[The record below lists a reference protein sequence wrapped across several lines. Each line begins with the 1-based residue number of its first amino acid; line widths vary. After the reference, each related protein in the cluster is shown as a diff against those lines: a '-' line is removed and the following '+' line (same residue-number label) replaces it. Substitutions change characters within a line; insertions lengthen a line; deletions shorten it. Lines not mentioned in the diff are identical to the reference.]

1 MATAPTIPSHEA
13 DRPQAARS
21 LFTVEQ
27 LTEHARLLAVGHQ
40 SVILPGPNGLLE
52 RLNENERLLREY
64 NRATYTVDQARRIT
78 PASEWILDN
87 FYLIEEQ
94 IQMARRH
101 LPKRYSREL
110 PRLVGGRSAGL
121 PRVYDIVLGFVSH
134 VDAQLEVDSI
144 AAFLSAYQVVT
155 PLKLGE
161 LWAVPIM
168 IRLALIE
175 NLRRITDRL
184 NVARADRDLADEWA
198 LRLESTAEN
207 QPSQVVMVV
216 ADMARGELPLSSSFV
231 AEFYQRLSRSAAT
244 VPLARSWLEQRLAE
258 NHLTIEQL
266 VRADSQRQAA
276 DQVSIS
282 HTITGLRMLSAWDWR
297 SFVESAS
304 IVERILRTDP
314 ADVYRLM
321 DFATRDAYRH
331 AVETQARH
339 CGLTEADVADR
350 AVRLAEAGARD
361 HGREDRTAHVGFYLV
376 AGGRPQL
383 EEGSALRWPV
393 DVRIER
399 MVLRF
404 PLAFYLGGILCLTIL
419 GAAAVLVEGRDLG
432 ISARMLAGF
441 TPVLLLC
448 FSQLAVAVVNW
459 LSTVVT
465 GPRLLPRLDF
475 SEGIEPDCRTF
486 VVVPALV
493 LDAEA
498 IEHLVEALEIHY
510 LSNRDKNL
518 HFALLTDF
526 PDADSET
533 LPGDAD
539 LCERLRAGI
548 TGLNAKYGSTRG
560 SLFHLFHRP
569 RKWNQAEGRWMG
581 YERKRGKIAE
591 FNALLRG
598 GAADAFSIIIGDPLV
613 LPGVKFVITLDADTQ
628 LPRNAA
634 RLLVATMAH
643 PLNRPRFDAEKGIVV
658 DGYGILQ
665 PRVGVSLPGAGRSW
679 FSQLFSGDV
688 GIDPYTKGISDVY
701 QDVFQEGS
709 YIGKGIYDVD
719 AFEKAIGGRIPD
731 NSVLSHD
738 LLESCYARSAIVSD
752 VELYEEFPSR
762 YNADVKRRHRW
773 IRGDWQ
779 IAQWLLRRVPGG
791 DVRNVDNPISAL
803 SQWKILDNLRRSLV
817 PLALLLLLAGSWTLL
832 PGFAGRGT
840 LLVLAIVAAP
850 TLLTAAFDV
859 TRKPRE
865 LPFVLHVRSLAA
877 SVGRQFGQILIT
889 MVFLPYD
896 AYVST
901 DAIVRTLVRIF
912 VTRRRLLEWVTSGEE
927 AKAAG
932 QGLGGFYAAM
942 WFEPFL
948 AVAMAAGLA
957 AWEPWRL
964 SFVSPMIALWVAAPF
979 IAWRI
984 SRSIDPKPE
993 HLSESQTFFMRAT
1006 ARKTWHFFETFV
1018 TAEENWLPPD
1028 NFQEQ
1033 PVVRLASRTS
1043 PTNMGLALL
1052 SNLAAR
1058 DFGYLCVGELL
1069 RRTEDAVAS
1078 MERLE
1083 RHSGHFY
1090 NWYDTRTLA
1099 ALEPLYVSA
1108 VDSGNLAGHLLTLG
1122 PGLRELADLEILPK
1136 SVFAGLCDT
1145 CGVLVN
1151 TLSGRNPQVDKVCA
1165 ALAGGVPGTLRKRFE
1180 LLGSV
1185 SRLAAAIAD
1194 VQPPEAATWAARI
1207 RDSAKRELDD
1217 VLLVAPWLAAAR
1229 EPVQPEGAGWADA
1242 GPTLAQL
1249 ADPSNRLDGAEA
1261 ARSRIGKIEELFGRV
1276 SALAEMDFAFLFDP
1290 ARKLF
1295 ATGYNAS
1302 LRKRDNSYYDLL
1314 ASECRMTSY
1323 VAVAQGQV
1331 PQEHWFAL
1339 SRLLV
1344 SGRGEPTLA
1353 SWSGSMFEYLM
1364 PLLVMPD
1371 YENTLLGESCRGA
1384 VERQIEYGRL
1394 REVPWGISES
1404 GYNLTDAHL
1413 NYQYKAFGVPGLG
1426 LKRGLAEDLVIA
1438 PYATLMA
1445 LMISPRE
1452 ACENLERLVADERTG
1467 AYGFYEAV
1475 DYTPSRMPV
1484 GQVGATV
1491 RSYMV
1496 HHQAMGF
1503 LSLASYLLDRPM
1515 QRRFMAC
1522 PVLRTSELLLQE
1534 RVPHATAKI
1543 LSKELEV
1550 QESRK
1555 LLEREAESAMRVFTE
1570 PSAQAPEVHLLS
1582 NGRYHLVVSQSG
1594 GGYSRWR
1601 DLAVTR
1607 WREDPTRDCW
1617 GTYIYLRDTAT
1628 NESWSAAPQPA
1639 LQAVK
1644 RQETVFAQGR
1654 AEFRHNH
1661 LGLDVFTEISV
1672 SPEDD
1677 VEVRRVTITNPGH
1690 SRRTVELTGYF
1701 EVVLAPPGDEAAHP
1715 AFSNLFV
1722 QTEFL
1727 APESAVLCT
1736 RRARSD
1742 GEKPPWLFSLMPAP
1756 AGDEGIASCET
1767 DRSLFLGRGNSP
1779 ASPAALLRPGP
1790 MSNTAGPVL
1799 DPAVALRR
1807 TVTIPPNGEV
1817 MVALVLGVAETRA
1830 AAVALI
1836 EKYKSP
1842 RVAARTFELAW
1853 THSQVTLRQLNASEA
1868 QAQLYARLASALV
1881 YAQPAR
1887 RANPAALTSNRG
1899 VQAGLWRYGISGDL
1913 PIALVVI
1920 SDASNMEFVQ
1930 QLVQAHAYWR
1940 VKGLSA
1946 DLVVLNGDDSTYRQ
1960 PLHEEIIALVT
1971 AGVEAPMLDK
1981 PGGIFV
1987 LRFDQIP
1994 PADRALLQAA
2004 ARIVLMADAGPLEE
2018 QLEQA
2023 PARAPMPAAL
2033 RPVRAPGREPAP
2045 ASPVRDLIHHN
2056 GLGGFT
2062 RDGREYVITLAPNRT
2077 TPAPWIN
2084 VIANADFGTVV
2095 SESGSSY
2102 SWAVNCHEFRLTP
2115 WHNDPVIDPA
2125 GEAFYLRDEET
2136 GQFWSP
2142 TPLPARGVGPYTIR
2156 HGFGYSVFEHAENGL
2171 ASELSLYVAMDA
2183 PVKFA
2188 VCKVRNISPRPR
2200 RVSVTGYWEWV
2211 LGDLRQRTLLHVQ
2224 TEVDQA
2230 TGALLA
2236 RNRFHG
2242 EFADRIAFVDAADSG
2257 QTMTGDRLEFLGRNG
2272 TLGRPAAL
2280 QRARLSG
2287 RVGAGMDPAGA
2298 VQLCIEIP
2306 PGQEREVVFRL
2317 GAGRSIEEV
2326 HALVGRFR
2334 APGAPRAALEQVWEY
2349 WGRTLGTVNVDTPDS
2364 SVNVLVNGWL
2374 IYQVLCCRLW
2384 ARTGFYQSGG
2394 AFGFRDQLQDV
2405 MALVHAEPGLT
2416 REHLLRA
2423 ASRQYVEGDVQH
2435 WWHPPGG
2442 RGVRTRVSDD
2452 YLWLPYAACR
2462 YSSCVG
2468 DTGVWD
2474 EVVPFLEGR
2483 PLKEGEES
2491 YYDMPARSQLSATL
2505 YDHCRRAVEHGLR
2518 FGAHGLPLMG
2528 SGDWN
2533 DGMNLVGINGRG
2545 ESVWLAFFLIDVLRL
2560 FAGVARDRS
2569 DTATAQKCE
2578 ANIEGL
2584 RAAVEREAWDGA
2596 WYRRAYFDDGSP
2608 LGSAGNP
2615 ECQIDSLPQSWSV
2628 LSGAGEPSRSRAAL
2642 DAVDDRLVREEA
2654 GLIQLF
2660 DPPFNRSDMNP
2671 GYIKGYIPGVR
2682 ENGGQYTHA
2691 AIWTVM
2697 AFALRGDHERAWEL
2711 FQLLNPVRH
2720 GGDAA
2725 GIETYKSEP
2734 YVVAADVYAI
2744 QPRPGRG
2751 GWTWYTGSA
2760 GWMYRT
2766 LVETLLGVNLQGESL
2781 RLAPRL
2787 PKAWK
2792 SMKVH
2797 YRYRH
2802 TVYHITFSRVADG
2815 STEPL
2820 RATLDGLPLDGDVV
2834 PLVDDRREHSVE
2846 MPFGRGAAPRA
2857 APMSELALEQ
2867 EAH

>member
-1 MATAPTIPSHEA
+1 MATAPPLSPLSDEK
-13 DRPQAARS
+13 PAAPKA

-27 LTEHARLLAVGHQ
+27 LTEHARLLAVGHE
-40 SVILPGPNGLLE
+40 SVVLSGPNGLLP

-101 LPKRYSREL
+101 LPRRYSREL

-134 VDAQLEVDSI
+134 VDAQLEMEAV

-184 NVARADRDLADEWA
+184 NVGRKDRDLADEWA
-198 LRLESTAEN
+198 LRLETTAEN

-216 ADMARGELPLSSSFV
+216 ADMARGDIPVSSSFV

-258 NHLTIEQL
+258 QHLTIDQL
-266 VRADSQRQAA
+266 VRADTQSQAA

-297 SFVESAS
+297 GFVESES
-304 IVERILRTDP
+304 IVERVLRTDP
-314 ADVYRLM
+314 ADVYRLI
-321 DFATRDAYRH
+321 DFATRDSYRH
-331 AVETQARH
+331 AVESMAR
-339 CGLTEADVADR
+339 CGGLTESDVAEK
-350 AVRLAEAGARD
+350 AVHLAESGARD
-361 HGREDRTAHVGFYLV
+361 SGRGDRTAHVGYYLV
-376 AGGRPQL
+376 GKGRPQL
-383 EEGSALRWPV
+383 EADHDLKWPFR
-393 DVRIER
+393 VRLER
-399 MVLRF
+399 SILQH
-404 PLAFYLGGILCLTIL
+404 PLTFYLGSISALTLL
-419 GAAAVLVEGRDLG
+419 GAAAVLLEGRELG
-432 ISARMLAGF
+432 ISRQILALF
-441 TPVLLLC
+441 TPVLVLC

-459 LSTVVT
+459 ISTVVT
-465 GPRLLPRLDF
+465 GPGLLPRLDY
-475 SEGIEPDCRTF
+475 SQGIEPESRTM
-486 VVVPALV
+486 VIVPTLV
-493 LDAEA
+493 TDGESVD
-498 IEHLVEALEIHY
+498 HLLETIEIHY
-510 LSNRDKNL
+510 LSNRDPNL

-526 PDADSET
+526 PDAETET
-533 LPGDAD
+533 LPTDAD
-539 LCERLRAGI
+539 LRARLRDGI
-548 TGLNAKYGSTRG
+548 TALNGKYGSHKQ
-560 SLFHLFHRP
+560 SLFYLFHRP
-569 RKWNQAEGRWMG
+569 RRWNGPEGRWMA

-591 FNALLRG
+591 FNAVLRG
-598 GAADAFSIIIGDPLV
+598 GDIGAFNEIVGDPSV
-613 LPGVKFVITLDADTQ
+613 LPGIKYAITLDTDTQ

-634 RLLVATMAH
+634 HLLVATMAH
-643 PLNRPRFDAEKGIVV
+643 LLNKPLLDEGKGIVV
-658 DGYGILQ
+658 DGYSILQ
-665 PRVGVSLPGAGRSW
+665 PRVGVSLPGSSRSW
-679 FSQLFSGDV
+679 FSRLFSGDT

-701 QDVFQEGS
+701 QDVFKEGS
-709 YIGKGIYDVD
+709 FIGKGIYDVD
-719 AFEKAIGGRIPD
+719 AFEKAVGNRFPD
-731 NSVLSHD
+731 NAVLSHD
-738 LLESCYARSAIVSD
+738 LLESCYARSALVSD
-752 VELYEEFPSR
+752 VELYEEYPSR
-762 YNADVKRRHRW
+762 YDAEIRRRHRW

-779 IAQWLLRRVPGG
+779 IAPWLLRRVPGG
-791 DVRNVDNPISAL
+791 DGKGVANPLSLL

-817 PLALLLLLAGSWTLL
+817 PLALLVLLVGSWTLL

-850 TLLTAAFDV
+850 TLLTAAYDV

-865 LPFVLHVRSLAA
+865 LPFGLHVKSLAA
-877 SVGRQFGQILIT
+877 SFGRQFGQIVLTII
-889 MVFLPYD
+889 FLPYD
-896 AYVST
+896 AYVSA
-901 DAIVRTLVRIF
+901 DAIVRTLSRML
-912 VTRRRLLEWVTSGEE
+912 VTHKRRLEWIPSGQDSR
-927 AKAAG
+927 G
-932 QGLGGFYAAM
+932 TGHGLARFYLTM
-942 WFEPFL
+942 GFEPFL
-948 AVAMAAGLA
+948 AVVMTAILA
-957 AWEPWRL
+957 FLVPWRL
-964 SFVSPMIALWVAAPF
+964 PFTSPMIAFWVIAPL

-984 SRSIDPKPE
+984 SQSIDPKQE
-993 HLSESQTFFMRAT
+993 HLSEDQTFFLRAT

-1028 NFQEQ
+1028 NYQEQ
-1033 PVVRLASRTS
+1033 PVMRVASRTS
-1043 PTNMGLALL
+1043 PTNLGLALL
-1052 SNLAAR
+1052 SNVAAR

-1069 RRTEDAVAS
+1069 KRTEDALAA

-1083 RHSGHFY
+1083 RYRGHFY
-1090 NWYDTRTLA
+1090 NWYDTRTTK

-1122 PGLRELADLEILPK
+1122 PALTELANVEILPAR
-1136 SVFAGLCDT
+1136 VFAGLCDT

-1151 TLSGRNPQVDKVCA
+1151 TMDGKLTEVENVCRVLSE
-1165 ALAGGVPGTLRKRFE
+1165 GVPDTLGERFV
-1180 LLGSV
+1180 LLREV
-1185 SRLAAAIAD
+1185 SDLAAKIND
-1194 VQPPEAATWAARI
+1194 VRPPEAALWATRL
-1207 RDSAKRELDD
+1207 RESSRRELDD
-1217 VLLVAPWLAAAR
+1217 VLLLAPWLASKGSAISDAINW
-1229 EPVQPEGAGWADA
+1229 PAA
-1242 GPTLAQL
+1242 GPTLGQL
-1249 ADPSNRLDGAEA
+1249 AETENALEGADA
-1261 ARSRIGKIEELFGRV
+1261 ARKRLKVIEGLFARA

-1295 ATGYNAS
+1295 STGFNVS
-1302 LRKRDNSYYDLL
+1302 MRKRDNSFYDLL

-1331 PQEHWFAL
+1331 TQEHWFAL

-1344 SGRGEPTLA
+1344 SGRGEPILA

-1364 PLLVMPD
+1364 PLLVMPN

-1394 REVPWGISES
+1394 RGVPWGISES

-1426 LKRGLAEDLVIA
+1426 LKRGLAEDLVIS
-1438 PYATLMA
+1438 PYATVMA
-1445 LMISPRE
+1445 LMISPRD
-1452 ACENLERLVADERTG
+1452 ACENLERLAADDRAG
-1467 AYGFYEAV
+1467 PYGFYEAV

-1484 GQVGATV
+1484 GKAGVTV
-1491 RSYMV
+1491 QSYMI
-1496 HHQAMGF
+1496 HHQAMSF
-1503 LSLASYLLDRPM
+1503 LSLAAYLLDRPM
-1515 QRRFMAC
+1515 QRRFNAC
-1522 PVLRTSELLLQE
+1522 PVLRTSDLLLQE

-1550 QESRK
+1550 QEARK
-1555 LLEREAESAMRVFTE
+1555 LLEREAESAMRLFTE

-1594 GGYSRWR
+1594 GGYSRWK
-1601 DLAVTR
+1601 DVAVTR

-1628 NESWSAAPQPA
+1628 SDFWSAAPQPVM
-1639 LQAVK
+1639 QAVK
-1644 RQETVFAQGR
+1644 RQEIIFAQGR
-1654 AEFRHNH
+1654 AEFRHNY
-1661 LGLDVFTEISV
+1661 LGLDVYTEISV

-1677 VEVRRVTITNPGH
+1677 VELRRVTLTNPGH
-1690 SRRTVELTGYF
+1690 TKRVIELTGYF
-1701 EVVLAPPGDEAAHP
+1701 EVVLAPAAEEAAHP

-1722 QTEFL
+1722 QTEYL
-1727 APESAVLCT
+1727 APQSAVLCT
-1736 RRARSD
+1736 RRARS
-1742 GEKPPWLFSLMPAP
+1742 ENEAPPWLFSLLPAP
-1756 AGDEGIASCET
+1756 IGDEGIASCET
-1767 DRSLFLGRGNSP
+1767 DRARFLGRGNT
-1779 ASPAALLRPGP
+1779 AAAPAAMKRPGP
-1790 MSNTAGPVL
+1790 LGNSAGSVL

-1807 TVTIPPNGEV
+1807 SLTVPPNGEV
-1817 MVALVLGVAETRA
+1817 RVVFVLGVAETRA
-1830 AAVALI
+1830 AAESLI

-1842 RVAARTFELAW
+1842 RVADRTFELAW

-1868 QAQLYARLASALV
+1868 QAQLFARLASALI

-1887 RANPAALTSNRG
+1887 RANSAALMANRG
-1899 VQAGLWRYGISGDL
+1899 VQSGLWRYGISGDL
-1913 PIALVVI
+1913 PIVLLAI
-1920 SDASNMEFVQ
+1920 SDAMNMEFVQ
-1930 QLVQAHAYWR
+1930 LLVQAHAYWR

-1971 AGVEAPMLDK
+1971 AGSEAPMLGR

-1987 LRFDQIP
+1987 LRVDQIP
-1994 PADRALLQAA
+1994 PADRALLQAV

-2018 QLEQA
+2018 QLDQA
-2023 PARAPMPAAL
+2023 VARIPMPAAL
-2033 RPVRAPGREPAP
+2033 RPTRAPSREPP
-2045 ASPVRDLIHHN
+2045 GTYPVRDLIHRN

-2062 RDGREYVITLAPNRT
+2062 RDGREYVITLAPNQS

-2084 VIANADFGTVV
+2084 VIANADFGTIV

-2102 SWAVNCHEFRLTP
+2102 TWSENCHEFRLTP
-2115 WHNDPVIDPA
+2115 WHNDPVVDPA
-2125 GEAFYLRDEET
+2125 GEALYLRDEET

-2142 TPLPARGVGPYTIR
+2142 TPHPARGATPYTIR
-2156 HGFGYSVFEHAENGL
+2156 HGFGYSVFEHIENGL

-2188 VCKVRNISPRPR
+2188 VCKVRNLSGRPR

-2211 LGDLRQRTLLHVQ
+2211 LDELRSRTLLHVQ
-2224 TEVDQA
+2224 TEIDQV

-2236 RNRFHG
+2236 RNRYHG
-2242 EFADRIAFVDAADSG
+2242 DFAGRIAFIDTSDPG
-2257 QTMTGDRLEFLGRNG
+2257 QTHTGDRLEFLGRNG
-2272 TLGRPAAL
+2272 SLTRPAAL

-2287 RVGAGMDPAGA
+2287 RVGAGFDPAGA
-2298 VQLCIEIP
+2298 VQVMVDIP

-2326 HALVGRFR
+2326 QALIHRFR
-2334 APGAPRAALEQVWEY
+2334 EVGAPRHALEQVWEY

-2374 IYQVLCCRLW
+2374 PYQVLCCRLW
-2384 ARTGFYQSGG
+2384 ARSGFYQSGG

-2405 MALVHAEPGLT
+2405 MALVHAEPRLT

-2423 ASRQYVEGDVQH
+2423 ASRQYPEGDVQH
-2435 WWHPPGG
+2435 WWHPPAG

-2462 YSSCVG
+2462 YSASLG

-2474 EVVPFLEGR
+2474 EVVPFIDGR
-2483 PLKEGEES
+2483 PLKDGEES
-2491 YYDMPARSQLSATL
+2491 YYDLPARSALSSTL
-2505 YDHCRRAVEHGLR
+2505 YDHCVRSIEHGLR
-2518 FGAHGLPLMG
+2518 FGSHGLPLMG

-2533 DGMNLVGINGRG
+2533 DGMNLVGIHGRG
-2545 ESVWLAFFLIDVLRL
+2545 ESVWLAFFLCDVLQQ
-2560 FAGVARDRS
+2560 FAEVARSRS
-2569 DTATAQKCE
+2569 DNAMAQKCDSN
-2578 ANIEGL
+2578 AAQLKAAIEK
-2584 RAAVEREAWDGA
+2584 EAWDGA

-2608 LGSAGNP
+2608 LGSSTNP

-2628 LSGAGEPSRSRAAL
+2628 ISGAGDPSRARDAL
-2642 DAVDDRLVREEA
+2642 KSVDLRLVRREA
-2654 GLIQLF
+2654 ALIQLF
-2660 DPPFNRSDMNP
+2660 DPPFDRSSLNP

-2691 AIWTVM
+2691 AIWVVM
-2697 AFALRGDHERAWEL
+2697 AFALRGEHERAWEL

-2720 GGDAA
+2720 SGDAPHA
-2725 GIETYKSEP
+2725 ATYKSEP
-2734 YVVAADVYAI
+2734 YVIAADVYGAPPHTG
-2744 QPRPGRG
+2744 QG

-2760 GWMYRT
+2760 GWTYRL
-2766 LVETLLGVNLQGESL
+2766 LVETLMGVNRVGDTLHL
-2781 RLAPRL
+2781 TPRL
-2787 PKAWK
+2787 PKAWD

-2797 YRYRH
+2797 YRFRE
-2802 TVYHITFSRVADG
+2802 TVYHITYLRWNDSGPVPAGKLDDQALQGAVF
-2815 STEPL
+2815 PL
-2820 RATLDGLPLDGDVV
+2820 T
-2834 PLVDDRREHSVE
+2834 DDHREHWVE
-2846 MPFGRGAAPRA
+2846 IPFA
-2857 APMSELALEQ
+2857 Q
-2867 EAH
+2867 